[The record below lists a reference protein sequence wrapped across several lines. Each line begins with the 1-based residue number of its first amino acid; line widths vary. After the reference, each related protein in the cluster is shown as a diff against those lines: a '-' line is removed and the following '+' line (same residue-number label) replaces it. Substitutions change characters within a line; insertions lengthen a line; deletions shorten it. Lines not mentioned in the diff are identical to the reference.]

1 MSDCKITRRE
11 MLCVLGRLSLAALPT
26 TGLLA
31 CDRSKESK
39 RILGNKYQVAIIPC
53 PSYDDKKL
61 LNAIN
66 LGWQKT
72 KPPIVRNKKVVIK
85 PNLVEFSIKRPINTD
100 VRLVKAL
107 VRFLQEL
114 GAREVIIAEGSG
126 HQRDTEAVW
135 KKAGYF
141 DLKNEFGIPLIDLNY
156 DDLQIV
162 KTVSYEDSLIKN
174 LYLPKTILSADLIIS
189 VPKMKTHHW
198 VGVTLSLK
206 NMIGVVPGI
215 KYGWPKNIIHWNGI
229 EKSIVEI
236 NATIPTH
243 YTIVDGVLGMEG
255 DGPIMGSTKKV
266 GALVM
271 GNNALSVDAISAS
284 IMGLEPNKI
293 SYFQTAHENRLG
305 SLKTED
311 IMLTASR
318 TESFKTD
325 FDLDPEFRH
334 LKATYI

>member
-1 MSDCKITRRE
+1 M
-11 MLCVLGRLSLAALPT
+11 GRLSLAAFPA

-31 CDRSKESK
+31 CDRKKESK
-39 RILGNKYQVAIIPC
+39 KILNKYQVAIVAC
-53 PSYDDKKL
+53 PSYDDEKI
-61 LNAIN
+61 LNAIK

-72 KPPIVRNKKVVIK
+72 KPPRVENKKVIIK
-85 PNLVEFSIKRPINTD
+85 PNLVEFSVKRPINTD

-114 GAREVIIAEGSG
+114 GAREVIIAEGPG
-126 HQRDTEAVW
+126 HRRDTEAVW

-141 DLKNEFGIPLIDLNY
+141 DLKNEFNVPLIDLNY
-156 DDLQIV
+156 DDLQVI
-162 KTVSYEDSLIKN
+162 KTVSYKDSLIKN
-174 LYLPKTILSADLIIS
+174 LYLPKTILSADVIIS

-206 NMIGVVPGI
+206 NMIGIVPGI
-215 KYGWPKNIIHWNGI
+215 KYGWPKNIIHWNKI

-243 YTIVDGVLGMEG
+243 YTVVDGVLGMEG
-255 DGPIMGSTKKV
+255 DGPIMGSPIKV

-271 GNNALSVDAISAS
+271 GNNALSVDATSAR

-293 SYFQTAHENRLG
+293 NYFQAAHENRLG
-305 SLKTED
+305 SLKMED
-311 IMLTASR
+311 IILAAS
-318 TESFKTD
+318 EIEAFKTD
-325 FDLDPEFRH
+325 FNLDPDFSH
-334 LKATYI
+334 LKATSA

>member
-1 MSDCKITRRE
+1 
-11 MLCVLGRLSLAALPT
+11 MLCTLGRLSLAALPA

-31 CDRSKESK
+31 CDRKKGSKK
-39 RILGNKYQVAIIPC
+39 ILNKYQVAIIPC
-53 PSYDDKKL
+53 PSYDDEKL
-61 LNAIN
+61 LNAIK

-72 KPPIVRNKKVVIK
+72 KPPIVKNKRVVIK
-85 PNLVEFSIKRPINTD
+85 PNLVEFSEKRPINTD

-114 GAREVIIAEGSG
+114 GAREVIIAEGPG
-126 HQRDTEAVW
+126 HRRDTEAVW

-141 DLKNEFGIPLIDLNY
+141 DLKNEFNIPLIDLNY
-156 DDLQIV
+156 DDLQVI
-162 KTVSYEDSLIKN
+162 KTVSYKDSLIKN
-174 LYLPKTILSADLIIS
+174 LYLPKTILSADVIIS

-206 NMIGVVPGI
+206 NMIGIVPGI
-215 KYGWPKNIIHWNGI
+215 KYGWPKNIIHWNKI

-243 YTIVDGVLGMEG
+243 YTVVDGILGMEG
-255 DGPIMGSTKKV
+255 DGPIMGSSKKV

-271 GNNALSVDAISAS
+271 GNNALSVDATSAR

-293 SYFQTAHENRLG
+293 NYFQATHENRLG
-305 SLKTED
+305 SLKMED
-311 IMLTASR
+311 IILAAS
-318 TESFKTD
+318 EIEAFKTD
-325 FDLDPEFRH
+325 FNLDPDFSH
-334 LKATYI
+334 LKVTSA

>member
-1 MSDCKITRRE
+1 MFF
-11 MLCVLGRLSLAALPT
+11 VLGKLSLAALPA

-31 CDRSKESK
+31 CGRSKETPK
-39 RILGNKYQVAIIPC
+39 NMGDKYQVAIVAC
-53 PSYDDKKL
+53 PSYDDGKL
-61 LNAIN
+61 LHAIN
-66 LGWQKT
+66 MGWINT
-72 KPPIVRNKKVVIK
+72 KPPIVKNKVVVIK
-85 PNLVEFSIKRPINTD
+85 PNLVEFNMKRPINTD

-114 GAREVIIAEGSG
+114 GARKVIIAEGPG
-126 HQRDTEAVW
+126 HRRDTEAVW
-135 KKAGYF
+135 RKAGYY
-141 DLKNEFGIPLIDLNY
+141 DLKNEIGIPLIDLNY

-162 KTVSYEDSLIKN
+162 KTVSYKDSLIEN

-206 NMIGVVPGI
+206 NMIGVIPGI

-255 DGPIMGSTKKV
+255 DGPIMGSPKKV

-271 GNNALSVDAISAS
+271 GNNALSVDAVSS
-284 IMGLEPNKI
+284 RIMGLEPNRI
-293 SYFQTAHENRLG
+293 NYLQTAHENRLG

-311 IMLTASR
+311 IILTASEID
-318 TESFKTD
+318 TYKTD
-325 FDLDPEFRH
+325 FDLDPDFNH
-334 LKATYI
+334 LQAAHA

>member
-1 MSDCKITRRE
+1 MIECKITRRE

-39 RILGNKYQVAIIPC
+39 RILDKKYKVAIIPC

-66 LGWQKT
+66 IGWQKT
-72 KPPIVRNKKVVIK
+72 NPPRVKNKKVVIK
-85 PNLVEFSIKRPINTD
+85 PNLVEFSVKRPINTD
-100 VRLVKAL
+100 VRLVRAL
-107 VRFLQEL
+107 VQFLQEL
-114 GAREVIIAEGSG
+114 GAQEVIIAEGPG
-126 HQRDTEAVW
+126 HRRDTEAVW

-141 DLKNEFGIPLIDLNY
+141 DLKNEFNIPLIDLNY
-156 DDLQIV
+156 DDLRII
-162 KTVSYEDSLIKN
+162 KTVSYKDSLIKK
-174 LYLPKTILSADLIIS
+174 LYLPKTILSADVIIS

-206 NMIGVVPGI
+206 NMIGIVPGI
-215 KYGWPKNIIHWNGI
+215 KYGWPKNIIHWNKI
-229 EKSIVEI
+229 EKSIIEI

-255 DGPIMGSTKKV
+255 DGPIMGSPKKV

-271 GNNALSVDAISAS
+271 GNNALSVDATSAR
-284 IMGLEPNKI
+284 IMGLEPARIN
-293 SYFQTAHENRLG
+293 YFQPAQENRLG
-305 SLKTED
+305 SLKEED
-311 IMLTASR
+311 IILTAS
-318 TESFKTD
+318 EIDAFMTD
-325 FDLDPEFRH
+325 FDLDPEFSH
-334 LKATYI
+334 LKATSA